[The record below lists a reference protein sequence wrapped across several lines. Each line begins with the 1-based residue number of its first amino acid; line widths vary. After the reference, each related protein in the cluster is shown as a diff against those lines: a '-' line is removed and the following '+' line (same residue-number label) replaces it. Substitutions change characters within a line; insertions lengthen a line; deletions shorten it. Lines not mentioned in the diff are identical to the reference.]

1 MALFFLSRVVLKLDR
16 EYLSKNILPSL
27 EYIVSR
33 DKTPAVTT
41 AVVGLYKQI
50 ADNGA
55 TITMISVDMLPSL
68 VPLLS
73 DRSFQSKQFEQF
85 TQLTGYLLNKVVEA
99 RCQQY
104 GIPSIDISDVSAFR
118 DDPRSDIEL
127 DREIRN
133 DSFAWGT
140 GEQEK
145 MNISGMNFPRDP
157 YPERSISATV
167 QHSSI
172 QSIASADAR
181 IHDNTVPPSGG
192 TLPPKGLAELL
203 SSSSSSQFGTSAPAV
218 NLFRPV
224 VPSDLIPN
232 QGSQVGTFHS
242 YGSQNSN
249 FSPSLPAY
257 PHPAT
262 TIKSNDPFDFGFSDM
277 SAGAGTAIVG
287 HTHSIP
293 LSGSS
298 RNSVMQERS
307 GDKEDPFAFL
317 NS

>member
-118 DDPRSDIEL
+118 DDPRSDIS
-127 DREIRN
+127 N
-133 DSFAWGT
+133 DSFARGT
-140 GEQEK
+140 SEQEK
-145 MNISGMNFPRDP
+145 MNISGINFPRNP
-157 YPERSISATV
+157 YPEGSISATV
-167 QHSSI
+167 QHSNI
-172 QSIASADAR
+172 QSIASAEVR
-181 IHDNTVPPSGG
+181 LHDYTVPPSGG
-192 TLPPKGLAELL
+192 KLPPKGLTEVL
-203 SSSSSSQFGTSAPAV
+203 SSSSSSQYGTSAPAV

-224 VPSDLIPN
+224 VSGDFIPD
-232 QGSQVGTFHS
+232 QGSQVGTFHN

-249 FSPSLPAY
+249 LSPSLPAY

-277 SAGAGTAIVG
+277 SAGASTAIVG

-298 RNSVMQERS
+298 RNSIMQDRS